1 MYKYI
6 IFDVD
11 DTLLDYGSAY
21 RDAQKTIAMKL
32 GIEYTAEY
40 IALDDACGWKAWR
53 ESGLDNTD
61 SADVQAHYH
70 VYYRQYIQKHFQYL
84 LTELDISMDVQELT
98 AWYVDCVS
106 GSKVLMEPDTLRIYT
121 KLAEQYSLVL
131 ATNGVE
137 EIQSVRISDFLPYT
151 YRVFISE
158 TIGYI
163 KPSAAYFAY
172 LLQDLACTPAECLMV
187 GDSLTNDILG
197 AKTAG
202 MDVCYYNRKKKA
214 VPDGVA
220 VTYEIQ
226 HINELAEILMGDML

>member
-11 DTLLDYGSAY
+11 DTLLDYGCAY
-21 RDAQKTIAMKL
+21 RGAQKTIAERL
-32 GIEYTAEY
+32 GIAYTADY
-40 IALDDACGWKAWR
+40 IVLDDACGWKAWR

-84 LTELDISMDVQELT
+84 LAELGICRDVQELT
-98 AWYVDCVS
+98 AWYVNS
-106 GSKVLMEPDTLRIYT
+106 IAGSKVFMEPDTLKIYT
-121 KLAEQYSLVL
+121 QLAERYSLVL

-137 EIQSVRISDFLPYT
+137 EIQKVRIADFLPYT
-151 YRVFISE
+151 YRIYISE

-163 KPSAAYFAY
+163 KPSSAFFSY
-172 LLQDLACTPAECLMV
+172 LLQDLKCMPEECLMV

-197 AKTAG
+197 AKTVG

-214 VPDGVA
+214 VPDGVM

-226 HINELAEILMGDML
+226 QIKELITML

>member
-11 DTLLDYGSAY
+11 DTLLDYESAY
-21 RDAQKTIAMKL
+21 RNAQKTIAMKL

-106 GSKVLMEPDTLRIYT
+106 GSKVLMEPDTLRIYAE
-121 KLAEQYSLVL
+121 LAERYPLVL

-137 EIQSVRISDFLPYT
+137 EIQKSRIVDFLPYT
-151 YRVFISE
+151 HRVYISE
-158 TIGYI
+158 VIGYI
-163 KPSAAYFAY
+163 KPSAAYFNY
-172 LLQDLACTPAECLMV
+172 LLQDLECVPKDCLMV